1 MGKAEAK
8 VEDYLRKR
16 VKETGGKCRKL
27 RFIGRRGAL
36 DNLCWWRF
44 PNVAVV
50 ECKAEGEDIDLSSP
64 QGRTFVGMR
73 DDGWPAY
80 VVSSHAE
87 VDALLATIMEE
98 TEYA

>member
-1 MGKAEAK
+1 MGKPEAK

-36 DNLCWWRF
+36 DNLVWWQF
-44 PNVAVV
+44 PVVAVV

-64 QGRTFVGMR
+64 QGRTFSGMR

-80 VVSSHAE
+80 VVRSRADVDEFLVRVASH
-87 VDALLATIMEE
+87 V
-98 TEYA
+98 

>member
-1 MGKAEAK
+1 MGKAEAF
-8 VEDYLRKR
+8 VEDYLRRR

-36 DNLCWWRF
+36 DNLTWWRF
-44 PNVAVV
+44 PRVAVV
-50 ECKAEGEDIDLSSP
+50 ECKRPGEDVDLSSP

-80 VVSSHAE
+80 VVSSRE
-87 VDALLATIMEE
+87 QVDAFISEMTA
-98 TEYA
+98 